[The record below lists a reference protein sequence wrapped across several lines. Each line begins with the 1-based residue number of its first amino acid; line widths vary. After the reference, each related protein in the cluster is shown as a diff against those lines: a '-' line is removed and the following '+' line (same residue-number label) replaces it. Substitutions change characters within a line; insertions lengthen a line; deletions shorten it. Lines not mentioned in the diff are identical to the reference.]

1 MRIQPTN
8 TVPARFQAVAAAPE
22 AAPAQ
27 SLDRA
32 SVARSLFDEEGVT
45 VHPVWSRSAGAAS
58 APARSPEGH
67 GPVVVLTRD
76 GSVQALSPET
86 GEPLWSVPVEEAEGA
101 PVVGTD
107 GTVYV
112 ASGKHH
118 LVALDGDDGQQRW
131 SREFQGWL
139 VGTPAVSAEGTLGMV
154 LKDPSDQVLCLDAA
168 TGETRWQRPLQQ
180 QSMLARSV
188 AISPQGTI
196 LAFENADL
204 SLRALDGH
212 SGRTVWKFPVSDYLS
227 GELSLGDDGSVYVS
241 RAFGDVLALDS
252 QDGRLMWKQKLGKS
266 PAATAADGAVFVRTD
281 DNRVSALDART
292 GQPRWQQEIKDE
304 KLGAPR
310 VDPEGNVVVT
320 GGTGTARALDAESG
334 QTRWT
339 ANLGGGLSAAV
350 AGQDDE
356 VFFSDAS
363 GRVVGLHPQQ
373 GGLEALAGT
382 SAPRAG
388 AGISLGNGVV
398 SIGGV
403 QLSVRL

>member
-8 TVPARFQAVAAAPE
+8 QVPAHFQATTAAPE
-22 AAPAQ
+22 AAPSQ
-27 SLDRA
+27 PLDRT
-32 SVARSLFDEEGVT
+32 SLARGLFGEDAVV

-67 GPVVVLTRD
+67 GPLVVLTRE

-86 GEPLWSVPVEEAEGA
+86 GEPLWSAPVEEASGA
-101 PVVGTD
+101 PVVGAD

-118 LVALDGDDGQQRW
+118 LMALDGDDGQQRW

-139 VGTPAVSAEGTLGMV
+139 VGAPAISAEGTLGMV
-154 LKDPSDQVLCLDAA
+154 LKERGDQVLCLDAE

-180 QSMLARSV
+180 QSMLGRSV

-227 GELSLGDDGSVYVS
+227 GDLATGDDGSVYVS
-241 RAFGDVLALDS
+241 RTSGDVLALDA
-252 QDGRLMWKQKLGKS
+252 QDGRLMWKQKLGRS
-266 PAATAADGAVFVRTD
+266 PAATAADGAVFVRSD

-304 KLGAPR
+304 KLGAPG

-320 GGTGTARALDAESG
+320 GSTGTARALDAESG
-334 QTRWT
+334 QTRWR
-339 ANLGGGLSAAV
+339 ASLGGELSAAV
-350 AGQDDE
+350 AGQNDE

-363 GRVVGLHPQQ
+363 GRVLGLHPAQ
-373 GGLEALAGT
+373 GEVEALAAFSPDKPEARIHQGD
-382 SAPRAG
+382 
-388 AGISLGNGVV
+388 GVV
-398 SIGGV
+398 TIGGV
-403 QLSVRL
+403 QLSIRL